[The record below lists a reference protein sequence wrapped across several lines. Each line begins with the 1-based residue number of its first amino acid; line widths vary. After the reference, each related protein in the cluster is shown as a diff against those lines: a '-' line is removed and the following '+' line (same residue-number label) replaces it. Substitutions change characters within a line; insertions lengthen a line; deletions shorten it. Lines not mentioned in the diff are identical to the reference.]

1 MSKHSADAHRH
12 TKGETD
18 PAKIL
23 AETQRIQRENQAAMD
38 QIKQTGSSK

>member
-1 MSKHSADAHRH
+1 MAKHSSNSHRH

-18 PAKIL
+18 PNKIL

-38 QIKQTGSSK
+38 QLRSGQK